1 LLGAAAKGV
10 APLGEAGVNAAG
22 EDESEDELED
32 ELEDEP
38 EEDIVRVRNKMF
50 WLYVCTTTSI
60 INVTAL

>member
-32 ELEDEP
+32 EP
-38 EEDIVRVRNKMF
+38 EEDIVLVRNKMF

>member
-1 LLGAAAKGV
+1 M
-10 APLGEAGVNAAG
+10 GEAGVNAAG

-32 ELEDEP
+32 EP
-38 EEDIVRVRNKMF
+38 EEDIVLVRNKMF